1 MERVH
6 NQMLF
11 KRNAPQTIVRHII
24 GFIPPRT
31 KTWCEWFTTV
41 YAYILTQNPMSD
53 HLEIHFDRFSL
64 ILTRRDRAHTT
75 ITMPPDNHRYEFINP
90 RPGHNDYRVLS
101 LLHCLCCH
109 FGMWSYGD
117 QSTEMIFLRRH
128 PHFPVHKSIER
139 HPLSRRLLVISDHD
153 ALIRRLSAL
162 NVNITNPIDKPSGQI
177 SMVEFLDTFPEHTR
191 NEMQQYDDQDP

>member
-6 NQMLF
+6 SQMLF
-11 KRNAPQTIVRHII
+11 KRNTPQTVARHII

-53 HLEIHFDRFSL
+53 HLEIDFDRFSL

-75 ITMPPDNHRYEFINP
+75 ITIDNHRYEYINP

-101 LLHCLCCH
+101 LLHRLCCE
-109 FGMWSYGD
+109 FGMWSYGS
-117 QSTEMIFLRRH
+117 QSNEIIFLRRH
-128 PHFPVHKSIER
+128 PNLPILQTIER
-139 HPLSRRLLVISDHD
+139 HPLSRRLLAPRHEHD
-153 ALIRRLSAL
+153 ELIRRLSAL
-162 NVNITNPIDKPSGQI
+162 NVNITNPIIIPNDQI
-177 SMVEFLDTFPEHTR
+177 SFAEFLETFPEHTR
-191 NEMQQYDDQDP
+191 SQLQHD